1 MGKKSIHG
9 DTGIV
14 SGVFV
19 HYSVLVISD
28 WVVCLDHDDD
38 DDDIIC
44 SFHNLKKILKKC
56 LWYRH
61 KRKTP
66 TPSKSNSSKKVDSFL
81 DWTTHRA
88 ICGAGNC
95 KLELIKWGCLVKCCT
110 PNSVSIHGIYCVLH
124 GFLRILTHKYPVY
137 RAYIGISH
145 RGTLGSGYIP
155 AYPLRRTDVEVW
167 ITKKNGE

>member
-1 MGKKSIHG
+1 MIEFFALTMMMMMMMMMIS
-9 DTGIV
+9 
-14 SGVFV
+14 
-19 HYSVLVISD
+19 SVPSTT
-28 WVVCLDHDDD
+28 
-38 DDDIIC
+38 
-44 SFHNLKKILKKC
+44 LKNPQKIF

-81 DWTTHRA
+81 DWTIHRA

-95 KLELIKWGCLVKCCT
+95 KLELIKWGCLVRCCT

-124 GFLRILTHKYPVY
+124 GFLRILTHKYPIY

-145 RGTLGSGYIP
+145 RGTLVGVHPCLSPKENRRGS
-155 AYPLRRTDVEVW
+155 LDNQ
-167 ITKKNGE
+167 KKWGIVVLVG